1 MRGNAKMIE
10 LLGISGQDL
19 TEEEI
24 YESWYSR
31 IDEDAIPSV
40 QKSVSEM
47 LEGKLSKIHMT

>member
-1 MRGNAKMIE
+1 MIE

-47 LEGKLSKIHMT
+47 LEGKLSKMHMT